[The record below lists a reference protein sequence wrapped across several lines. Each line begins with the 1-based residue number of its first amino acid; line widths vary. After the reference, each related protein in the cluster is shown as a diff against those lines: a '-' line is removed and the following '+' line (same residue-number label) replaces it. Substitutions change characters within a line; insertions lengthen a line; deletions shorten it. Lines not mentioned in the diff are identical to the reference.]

1 VTSAKLPLA
10 AAVCQ
15 PGPVHEGSRKAIL
28 AAFVA
33 NLGIAIAKLVGF
45 FITGS
50 AGLMA
55 ESLHSLADTGN
66 QGLLMLGGHRAKIGE
81 SATHPFGTGRERY
94 FWAFVVALVLFS
106 LGGMFALW
114 EGYQKLRHPH
124 ETDNAIVGYFI
135 LGVAV
140 VLEAY
145 SLRTAVREARP
156 HRAAGH
162 SWWRFIRRA
171 KEPELPVVLLEDT
184 GALLGLVFALVGLA
198 LSQITGNARWDA
210 VGSMA
215 IGVLLVVIAIILVI
229 EMKSLLI
236 GEAAAPEMR
245 HAIVEAING
254 APHVARLIHMRTEHL
269 APDEV
274 LLAAKVEFAGSLTV
288 RELSAAIDDVEAHV
302 RAAVPVVT
310 LIYIEPDVLD
320 PSRL

>member
-1 VTSAKLPLA
+1 
-10 AAVCQ
+10 
-15 PGPVHEGSRKAIL
+15 VHEGSRKAIL

-45 FITGS
+45 VVTGS

-81 SATHPFGTGRERY
+81 SSEHPFGHGRERY

-124 ETDNAIVGYFI
+124 KADNPIVGYGI

-140 VLEAY
+140 VLESF
-145 SLRTAVREARP
+145 SLRTAVREARS
-156 HRAAGH
+156 HRPAGT
-162 SWWRFIRRA
+162 SWWNFIRRA

-184 GALLGLVFALVGLA
+184 GALLGLVFALIGLM
-198 LSQITGNARWDA
+198 LSQVSGNGRWDA
-210 VGSMA
+210 AGSMA
-215 IGVLLVVIAIILVI
+215 IGILLVMIAAVLVVK
-229 EMKSLLI
+229 MKSLLI
-236 GEAAAPEMR
+236 GEAATPEMQR
-245 HAIVEAING
+245 AIVDAISG
-254 APHVARLIHMRTEHL
+254 APNVGRLIHMRTEHL

-274 LLAAKVEFAGSLTV
+274 LLAAKVEFDGSLTV
-288 RELSAAIDDVEAHV
+288 RELSAAIDEVEAHV
-302 RAAVPVVT
+302 RAAVPAVS
-310 LIYIEPDVLD
+310 LIYLEPDVLD
-320 PSRL
+320 PTRL